1 MRGWAGVNINMF
13 CYFSPQH
20 HCPLVAMSS
29 SCGSVLTSW
38 VFVRVLQALSLVGSI
53 RGGWVEKPFR
63 AGLGDGPT
71 GQCPHFAMTKS

>member
-53 RGGWVEKPFR
+53 RGGVGRETFQSWSR
-63 AGLGDGPT
+63 
-71 GQCPHFAMTKS
+71 